1 LQVRYIDNKSRY
13 YSKKVPLSVARE
25 SGKMKTV
32 IAKVDLD
39 TTLTALLLGV
49 LPDDEIIL
57 FDEST
62 ISDYLEDKK
71 AISGFFKR
79 LLWVIPW

>member
-1 LQVRYIDNKSRY
+1 
-13 YSKKVPLSVARE
+13 
-25 SGKMKTV
+25 MKTV